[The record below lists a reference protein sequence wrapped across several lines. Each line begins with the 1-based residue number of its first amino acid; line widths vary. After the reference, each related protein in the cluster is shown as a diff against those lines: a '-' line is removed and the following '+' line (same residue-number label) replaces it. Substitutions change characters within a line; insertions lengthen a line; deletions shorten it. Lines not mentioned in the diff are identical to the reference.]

1 MWRKLTAMF
10 FGLSVAFVAGSVWAQ
25 DATDIIN
32 RRQDLM
38 KRQSRDLAAVKNFLD
53 GKGDVAAAQAAAA
66 DLVQTTS
73 SIPALFPK
81 GTGMAEFPDK
91 SAAKPLIWTEPN
103 KFSEAQKNAASKAVV
118 LLETLKSVD
127 KTAINVAFDA
137 MIRGGIWDATNACGG
152 CHVPFRERRS

>member
-53 GKGDVAAAQAAAA
+53 GKGDAPAAQAAAA
-66 DLVQTTS
+66 
-73 SIPALFPK
+73 AL
-81 GTGMAEFPDK
+81 AQQNANE
-91 SAAKPLIWTEPN
+91 TE
-103 KFSEAQKNAASKAVV
+103 EG
-118 LLETLKSVD
+118 
-127 KTAINVAFDA
+127 
-137 MIRGGIWDATNACGG
+137 R
-152 CHVPFRERRS
+152 